1 MGKSTISSGP
11 FSIKNCNK
19 LPKGIL
25 GLLWIPSN
33 LQGIVGWSSIIIH
46 HYFMGNPVEAMNT
59 AVFHPR
65 YTKAQRWFAVV
76 EFHSLWSDFWCPSVP
91 DDLESVKKSETF
103 WGEHTIP
110 SSLNCN
116 RVKCSYLGLP
126 KPFWSPLIGSKNLLI
141 DMSKPIWRGELH
153 PISRR
158 FWGPQSI
165 AFSWDISGWILW
177 FMVDIRNIT

>member
-46 HYFMGNPVEAMNT
+46 HYVMGNPVEAMNT

-141 DMSKPIWRGELH
+141 DMSKPFGEVNFT
-153 PISRR
+153 R
-158 FWGPQSI
+158 
-165 AFSWDISGWILW
+165 
-177 FMVDIRNIT
+177 